1 MEALKNTWYLTKNLI
16 SMEKINLSEF
26 QENSLAITEM
36 LSTSGGSGE
45 SSGTVNCQ
53 TKSSGGDSDHK
64 GCDTDW

>member
-1 MEALKNTWYLTKNLI
+1 
-16 SMEKINLSEF
+16 MEKINLSEF

-64 GCDTDW
+64 RCDTDW

>member
-1 MEALKNTWYLTKNLI
+1 MDALKNTWYLTKNLI

-64 GCDTDW
+64 RCDTDW

>member
-1 MEALKNTWYLTKNLI
+1 
-16 SMEKINLSEF
+16 MEKINLSEF